1 MALTRLGLNQ
11 SINLAT
17 NTTGTLGVAN
27 GGTGLTSG
35 TTDQILKFTGSTT
48 LASAAEAAGGK
59 ILQVQGRTVTGER
72 NTNSTSNVATNIHD
86 SITPSA
92 TSSKI
97 LVLISL
103 PSVYASNRTR
113 PTRITIRR
121 HTSTV
126 SVGGAEQAGAS
137 EVSGDFHMN
146 YMGGSDQQ
154 VGRSEYNFLD
164 SPNTTSEIFYQVFF
178 SSHNSDNTSYIGQS
192 SVPNSHIT
200 LLEVDGS

>member
-1 MALTRLGLNQ
+1 MSLIKVKGSSITGALAAVDGSALTGI
-11 SINLAT
+11 S
-17 NTTGTLGVAN
+17 
-27 GGTGLTSG
+27 
-35 TTDQILKFTGSTT
+35 
-48 LASAAEAAGGK
+48 GGK
-59 ILQVQGRTVTGER
+59 ILQVQGRSVTGER
-72 NTNSTSNVATNIHD
+72 NSNSTSNISTNIHD

-103 PSVYASNRTR
+103 PSVYASNRSR

-121 HTSTV
+121 HTTNQ
-126 SVGGAEQAGAS
+126 SVGGSEVGS

-164 SPNTTSEIFYQVFF
+164 SPSTVAETFYQVYF

-192 SVPNSHIT
+192 SVPNAHIT
-200 LLEVDGS
+200 LLEIDGS

>member
-1 MALTRLGLNQ
+1 MSIIQVDTLQKRDGSTFPLGKLGQ
-11 SINLAT
+11 MVT
-17 NTTGTLGVAN
+17 TTFTGTE
-27 GGTGLTSG
+27 
-35 TTDQILKFTGSTT
+35 STT
-48 LASAAEAAGGK
+48 VNLSSNNSYTTSSVAAT
-59 ILQVQGRTVTGER
+59 L
-72 NTNSTSNVATNIHD
+72 
-86 SITPSA
+86 TPTA

-103 PSVYASNRTR
+103 PSVYASNRSR

-121 HTSTV
+121 HTTNQ
-126 SVGGAEQAGAS
+126 SVGGSEVGS

-164 SPNTTSEIFYQVFF
+164 SPSTVAETFYQVYF

-192 SVPNSHIT
+192 SVPNAHIT
-200 LLEVDGS
+200 LLEIDGS

>member
-1 MALTRLGLNQ
+1 MALIKTRSRG
-11 SINLAT
+11 INLADT
-17 NTTGTLGVAN
+17 FNFTGTLQQN
-27 GGTGLTSG
+27 GGA
-35 TTDQILKFTGSTT
+35 I
-48 LASAAEAAGGK
+48 AGGK

-92 TSSKI
+92 PSSKI
-97 LVLISL
+97 LVLMSL
-103 PSVYASNRTR
+103 PSVYASNRAR

-121 HTSTV
+121 HTSV
-126 SVGGAEQAGAS
+126 QSVGGSEVGS

-146 YMGGSDQQ
+146 YMGGNDQQ

-164 SPNTTSEIFYQVFF
+164 SPNTTSEIFYQVYF